1 MKLRFM
7 TVLSA
12 LLIAGI
18 AIAAEKVELKTQKD
32 KVSYSIGLDI
42 GNNLKK
48 QAVDINP
55 DAFAKGLKDA
65 FAGRKPLMTE
75 QEIRETMTAFQQEMI
90 AKQLER
96 SKGLG
101 EKNKKEGEA
110 FLAGNKKKEGVVAL
124 PSGLQYKVIKEGEGK
139 TPKATDTVTV
149 NYRGTLVDG
158 TEFDSSYK
166 RGEAADFQ
174 VGSVIAGWT
183 EALKLMKEG
192 AKWQLFIPANL
203 AYGERGAG
211 NAIGPNAVLIFEV
224 ELISV
229 TEK

>member
-7 TVLSA
+7 TVLCA
-12 LLIAGI
+12 VLIAGL
-18 AIAAEKVELKTQKD
+18 AIAAEKVELKTQRD

>member
-1 MKLRFM
+1 M
-7 TVLSA
+7 TVLCA
-12 LLIAGI
+12 VLIAGL
-18 AIAAEKVELKTQKD
+18 AIAAEKVELKTQRD